1 MGVNVASPTGTEILT
16 VQGVQANGQPAA
28 TLETF
33 TLSQLGD
40 LPVQFGNGT
49 AAFDSSG
56 NINVQTGNPLTNPAS
71 ITNDNVLAIYS
82 LPANSLSVAG
92 NGLEVTACGNLG
104 NDSQAKRVKLIWNA
118 TTAVVGSAVGT
129 NTTSFLLGDTGSTTN
144 AGSAAG
150 WAIQSQVYKYGI
162 TGSNTQIG
170 QEIGVIVGAI
180 HGGCGMAAALT
191 TNESLPILIAVTGN
205 ATTSVGDISLY
216 NINIEA
222 FN

>member
-1 MGVNVASPTGTEILT
+1 MASPVGTEILT
-16 VQGVQANGQPAA
+16 VQGVQANGQLAA
-28 TLETF
+28 TTETF

-40 LPVQFGNGT
+40 LPMQFGNGT
-49 AAFDSSG
+49 ANFDDSG
-56 NINVQTGNPLTNPAS
+56 NINVQTGNPLTNPAT

-92 NGLEVTACGNLG
+92 NGLEITTCGNLG

-118 TTAVVGSAVGT
+118 TAAVVGSAVGT
-129 NTTSFLLGDTGSTTN
+129 NSTSFLLGDTGATTN
-144 AGSAAG
+144 GGATAG
-150 WAIQSQVYKYGI
+150 WSIQSQVYKYGA

-170 QEIGVIVGAI
+170 QEIGTVVGTI
-180 HGGCGMAAALT
+180 HGGMGIASALT

-205 ATTSVGDISLY
+205 ATSSVGDISLY
-216 NINIEA
+216 NINIQA